1 MKYFTIVILIM
12 LSVNFG
18 YSQTYEI
25 GAIVGGSNYIG
36 DIGRTTYIAPKN
48 LTFGGIF
55 KWNRSSRHS
64 FRASVLVARII
75 GNDFDSGELRRKIR
89 GYQFENTIKEASIG
103 LEYTFWDFS
112 MYSGRPQS
120 TPYLY
125 TGLTYILYDAMYKR
139 PDNTIVKYE
148 NAGTLAIPM
157 VVGFKATVGTKL
169 ILGFEIGARYTFTD
183 NLDGSNPDTG
193 FANNESLKFGNIN
206 SDDWYVFSGVTLTFT
221 FGRRP
226 CYCNF

>member
-1 MKYFTIVILIM
+1 MKYFTIVIIIM

-48 LTFGGIF
+48 LAFGGIF

-64 FRASVLVARII
+64 FRASVLVARVI
-75 GNDFDSGELRRKIR
+75 GNDFDSGEQRRKIR
-89 GYQFENTIKEASIG
+89 GYQFENTIKEVSIG
-103 LEYTFWDFS
+103 LEYTFWEFN

-125 TGLTYILYDAMYKR
+125 TGLTYILYDAMLVPMTCGVVQK
-139 PDNTIVKYE
+139 E
-148 NAGTLAIPM
+148 QNAT
-157 VVGFKATVGTKL
+157 
-169 ILGFEIGARYTFTD
+169 
-183 NLDGSNPDTG
+183 
-193 FANNESLKFGNIN
+193 
-206 SDDWYVFSGVTLTFT
+206 
-221 FGRRP
+221 
-226 CYCNF
+226 